1 MEDNMLENKN
11 ALISSKGKKM
21 YKENSM
27 EEIKEKQFTLTSL
40 IKKIEKGIKNNS
52 SFISTIKDPKM
63 LIRSL
68 NDLNGLIGNK
78 SIKDSVASQITHLI
92 VMKKRIEE
100 GTMRDDDVMLNTVL
114 YGPPGVG
121 KTLVGT
127 KLAKI
132 WHSLG
137 YIQKPKK
144 KTVDKIFKEINTGA
158 SGGYD
163 YVSVLFIVVAFYWI
177 LTIINNVFGKNV
189 MLFVLGGLFIGLLF
203 AVAYYY
209 YDTDDSNNV
218 PMTKLNKEIKKE
230 KEDSEYVKIVK
241 REDFVG
247 EYVGWTAP
255 KTKKL
260 LEDNLGKVIIVDEAY
275 SLINGPRD
283 EFGMEALT
291 TLNLFMS
298 ERHREIIVIFL
309 GYKDLLENGVYN
321 AQPGLKRRFMW
332 QFNCDGYNGEEL
344 FEIFKMQL
352 TKKGWKLSDEK
363 KVMELICTNSK
374 YFPAYG
380 GDTERAAFFSELEH
394 SKDYVSGENS
404 VSSNTIDPSHVKKGI
419 ETLIKNNFKENP
431 KKSSEIDEI
440 LKYLSHEKSTNSL

>member
-1 MEDNMLENKN
+1 MEDKAIE
-11 ALISSKGKKM
+11 SKKIPTTGKKA
-21 YKENSM
+21 YKENST
-27 EEIKEKQFTLTSL
+27 EESQFTLTTL
-40 IKKIEKGIKNNS
+40 IKKIEKGVKNKS
-52 SFISTIKDPKM
+52 SFVSTIKDPKM
-63 LIRSL
+63 LVRSL
-68 NDLNGLIGNK
+68 NELNSLIGNK

-100 GTMRDDDVMLNTVL
+100 GTMREDDVMLNTVL

-132 WHSLG
+132 WHALG

-144 KTVDKIFKEINTGA
+144 KTVGKIFKEINTGQ
-158 SGGYD
+158 SDGSD
-163 YVSVLFIVVAFYWI
+163 YISILIIVLAIYWV
-177 LTIINNVFGKNV
+177 LAMINNVFGKNI
-189 MLFVLGGLFIGLLF
+189 MLIALGGLFIGLLF
-203 AVAYYY
+203 AAVYYY
-209 YDTDDSNNV
+209 YDSADNNPEV
-218 PMTKLNKEIKKE
+218 PMTELRKKIKKE

-309 GYKDLLENGVYN
+309 GYKDLLENGVYS

-332 QFNCDGYNGEEL
+332 QFDCEGYNGEEL
-344 FEIFKMQL
+344 YQIFKMQL
-352 TKKGWKLSDEK
+352 EKKGWNLSDEQK
-363 KVMELICTNSK
+363 IKELISTNSK
-374 YFPAYG
+374 FFPAYG

-394 SKDYVSGENS
+394 SKDYVSGNDS
-404 VSSNTIDPSHVKKGI
+404 ILPNTIEPSHVKKGI

-431 KKSSEIDEI
+431 KKPSQMDDI
-440 LKYLSHEKSTNSL
+440 LKYLSDEKSRSSL